1 MDSRTVVAGV
11 QLATGAVGISAGYG
25 SWRAGRRPG
34 SALMF
39 FGAMSIALAVSTLT
53 TGWVHY
59 IAWTVV
65 GVGGVFVT
73 KQLFTTR
80 DRVGLWIG
88 LLTVSFILAISV
100 TELRL
105 DDLSGLEKTAFALVA
120 LVAATLAI
128 TMVVRLVQPTMKPAA
143 RV

>member
-1 MDSRTVVAGV
+1 
-11 QLATGAVGISAGYG
+11 
-25 SWRAGRRPG
+25 
-34 SALMF
+34 MF
-39 FGAMSIALAVSTLT
+39 PGAMMIALGVSMVTA
-53 TGWVHY
+53 GWVRDV
-59 IAWTVV
+59 AWVV
-65 GVGGVFVT
+65 IGVGSVFVT
-73 KQLFTTR
+73 KLLFTAR

>member
-1 MDSRTVVAGV
+1 VA
-11 QLATGAVGISAGYG
+11 AGAVSVGTGYAN
-25 SWRAGRRPG
+25 WRAGRRPG
-34 SALMF
+34 RDWMF
-39 FGAMSIALAVSTLT
+39 PGAMMIALGVSMVTA
-53 TGWVHY
+53 GWVRDV
-59 IAWTVV
+59 AWVV
-65 GVGGVFVT
+65 IGVGSVFVT
-73 KQLFTTR
+73 KLLFTAR